1 MKSDECLNF
10 VTEILTVLKSTN
22 QCEKS
27 FSLIVDR
34 IVRLFGCQS
43 CAIIIVDPATEYLHI
58 AASHG
63 ISWTFS
69 KEFRRKLAAGAVGRL
84 LWTGEPVLIEDSHER
99 PALAEE
105 MRLEHA
111 FRSCL
116 CVQLSVDH
124 RTLGYL
130 HADST
135 RPGAFTAQD
144 IRTIQGFADFAA
156 VALNK
161 ARLYEENLRLDTVD
175 HETDLLKYPAF
186 LEKLH
191 EALVRGESSGEH
203 FSLMLLDVDN
213 YKHIALTYGY
223 ENARLMLRE
232 IAGIIRQALRPT
244 DAAGRYGF
252 DEFIVLRANTEV
264 EAALREAEALC
275 TRIREGSYARNDI
288 RTSVSIGV
296 SVFPVHAAAERELLH
311 ATKESL
317 YEAQRSGRDRVV
329 SPGPSVHPR

>member
-34 IVRLFGCQS
+34 VVRLFGCQS

-58 AASHG
+58 AVSHG
-63 ISWTFS
+63 LSWTFS

-84 LWTGEPVLIEDSHER
+84 LWTGEPVLIEDSEER
-99 PALAEE
+99 PSVADE

-116 CVQLSVDH
+116 CVQMSVDH

-144 IRTIQGFADFAA
+144 IRTLQGFADFAA

-161 ARLYEENLRLDTVD
+161 ERLYEENLRLDTID
-175 HETDLLKYPAF
+175 HDTDLLKYPAF

-191 EALVRGESSGEH
+191 EALVRGESTGEQ
-203 FSLMLLDVDN
+203 FSIMLLDIDN

-252 DEFIVLRANTEV
+252 DEFIVLRANTPAD
-264 EAALREAEALC
+264 AAVREAESLC
-275 TRIREGSYARNDI
+275 TQIRNSAYARRNI

-296 SVFPVHAAAERELLH
+296 SVFPTHARAERELLLV
-311 ATKESL
+311 AKESL

-329 SPGPSVHPR
+329 APGLSVRPR